1 MKNII
6 LVKKKITNIKSQNHL
21 NSIILNIAQNKLFKK
36 LILKKE
42 IIQVYYQNYI
52 KNVQRNLNKIIY
64 RA

>member
-21 NSIILNIAQNKLFKK
+21 NSIILNIAQNKQSKK

-64 RA
+64 KA